1 MHKLVMFLHYK
12 TYLRPQAYLA
22 LYVSFVNT
30 VLVNDVVVRLFAML
44 CVCERTLEHIKKGVA
59 TPLTCNQSL
68 VKQSG
73 CYSIRCST
81 FTQTPPKQSK

>member
-30 VLVNDVVVRLFAML
+30 VLVNDDVVRLFAML
-44 CVCERTLEHIKKGVA
+44 CVCERTLEHIKKG
-59 TPLTCNQSL
+59 
-68 VKQSG
+68 
-73 CYSIRCST
+73 
-81 FTQTPPKQSK
+81 